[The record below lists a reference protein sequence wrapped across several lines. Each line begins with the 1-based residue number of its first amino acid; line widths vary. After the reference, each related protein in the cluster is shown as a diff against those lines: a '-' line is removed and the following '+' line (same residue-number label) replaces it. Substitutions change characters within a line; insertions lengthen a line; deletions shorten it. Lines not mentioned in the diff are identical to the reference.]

1 LGFEQSAWVPFNPP
15 EATVVIGGLIW
26 GALRII
32 GAVGLFKNLKWGL
45 SLCMFTCALAI
56 ASMFEHMPFELMD
69 ATLGGIALIL
79 ILIQYF
85 GKTKAVESNTK

>member
-1 LGFEQSAWVPFNPP
+1 
-15 EATVVIGGLIW
+15 
-26 GALRII
+26 
-32 GAVGLFKNLKWGL
+32 
-45 SLCMFTCALAI
+45 MFTCALAI